1 MKLFFTAFS
10 VHNPY
15 SAGFMQ
21 EHSVFPIGT
30 EISSGI
36 DLDYSAILIAEKF
49 IIDASALEFVK
60 QRKHLHL
67 KPMAYSLSVLES
79 EGLLEVQNF
88 GDMCKPH
95 HSAIVKK
102 TEALVEDVDGWL
114 PVAKAQWRVLKP
126 ELEEFQR
133 LYGLKDR
140 VKLDVSHFGVVN
152 FLMKRDGE
160 IKDSEFARLHSLIE
174 SPKRRLKSSDKA
186 DLREIL
192 KPLVAQVIMN
202 DLIRKKLE
210 SPFIDWDDAQG
221 FYSRF
226 YLGQWTEIGKANFPS
241 LGIAENA
248 RCLFDMIIPE
258 LKPSN
263 IGEVVK
269 FIKKRGAVPSL
280 RKELWDLLANGEAV
294 SKDWMLK
301 VLNEATKAQ
310 LITEKRNRI
319 IKWIG
324 RIAGLVIP
332 GGDLLGGIGVGAI
345 DAVKD
350 VILDASETSAEA
362 ISNRSGKARFE
373 WYYALQHI
381 QLNHS
386 PKA

>member
-1 MKLFFTAFS
+1 
-10 VHNPY
+10 
-15 SAGFMQ
+15 MQ